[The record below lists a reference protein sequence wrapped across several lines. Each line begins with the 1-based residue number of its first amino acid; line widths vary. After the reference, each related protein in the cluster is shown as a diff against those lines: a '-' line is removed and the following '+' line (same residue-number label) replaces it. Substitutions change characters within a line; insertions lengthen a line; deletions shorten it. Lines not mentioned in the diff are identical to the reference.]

1 MSVKTLDPAS
11 VILRTEFRVQGG
23 SIVLQRSSEAVSW
36 FNLLQ
41 SILNEVGP
49 LVVNNA
55 FMVNLDQVPVAANN
69 AAAIALGLTAGNLYR
84 SAGNPSVVA
93 IVT

>member
-1 MSVKTLDPAS
+1 MSVKTLDPADT
-11 VILRTEFRVQGG
+11 ILRTEFRVQGG
-23 SIVLQRSSEAVSW
+23 SIILQRSTEAVSW

-41 SILNEVGP
+41 SILAQVGP

-55 FMVNLDQVPVAANN
+55 FMIALDQVPVAANN